1 MSKNRLARFLTV
13 GLANTVTG
21 LLVIFACKSAL
32 GMGDVAANLAGYSVG
47 IAMGFLLNRNWTF
60 GHGTDKQ
67 TATFARYLGVLC
79 VAYAA
84 NLMTTLQAI
93 HLLHLNSY
101 LAQAAGIVPYT
112 VIGYLGSRY
121 FVFLPVK
128 EKT

>member
-1 MSKNRLARFLTV
+1 MSENRLMRFITV

-32 GMGDVAANLAGYSVG
+32 GMDDIAANLAGYAVG
-47 IAMGFLLNRNWTF
+47 IVMGFLLNRNWTF
-60 GHGTDKQ
+60 GYSTDKQ
-67 TATFARYLGVLC
+67 TATFVRYLTVLC
-79 VAYAA
+79 VAYGA

-93 HLLHLNSY
+93 NLLHLNSY
-101 LAQAAGIVPYT
+101 LAQTAGVLPYT
-112 VIGYLGSRY
+112 VIGYLGNRY